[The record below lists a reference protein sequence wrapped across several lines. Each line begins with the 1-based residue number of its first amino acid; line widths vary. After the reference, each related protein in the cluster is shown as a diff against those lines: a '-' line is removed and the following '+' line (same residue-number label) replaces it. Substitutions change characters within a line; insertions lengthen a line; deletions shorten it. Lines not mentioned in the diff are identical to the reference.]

1 MPVSATLALLH
12 QDVLGAYVAVHYSGA
27 VHVLNGAQDIV
38 RSYMHVRVLGRF
50 LCHNPLQPSVNPLKP
65 AKA

>member
-50 LCHNPLQPSVNPLKP
+50 LCQPASTISKP
-65 AKA
+65 SKAC